1 MASDHE
7 QGLSRGDAQ
16 GVRSAG
22 AVPNIHSVTSPGKGP
37 LRGTPGARQARPV
50 FWLRPADSVMT
61 VDAAPGA
68 SARAVLAEVEESA
81 SRFAATGEGATVDL
95 RCLKAMPQ
103 ERETLAALLGRGEVS
118 ATIDTVGRSE
128 LYETSVPCVWWVR
141 HWNTEDE
148 IVGELIEI
156 AEIPELLMSD
166 RKAIAYGLY
175 ALRMQL
181 ASWIDTHTHER

>member
-1 MASDHE
+1 MASNHE

-16 GVRSAG
+16 ASHSADFAANLHAGKSAG
-22 AVPNIHSVTSPGKGP
+22 NGPFRGK
-37 LRGTPGARQARPV
+37 PGATQAHPV
-50 FWLRPADSVMT
+50 FWLRPANSVMT

-68 SARAVLAEVEESA
+68 SAHAVLAEVEESA
-81 SRFAATGEGATVDL
+81 SRFAATGEGASIDL

-128 LYETSVPCVWWVR
+128 VYETSVPCVWWVR

-166 RKAIAYGLY
+166 RKAVAYGL
-175 ALRMQL
+175 AVLRMQRA
-181 ASWIDTHTHER
+181 ASVDTHTHER